1 MTSALKRHLRGG
13 AALVGSVLLLTA
25 CGGDGT
31 PLSTFRN
38 KSDQAERLSF
48 SLWVL
53 LALCAVVFVG
63 VQGAV
68 IYMARKFRVD
78 GDYTDDELY
87 PDEEWPEQ
95 VHGNDS
101 LEKLWT
107 AIPFVVMA
115 AMGVVSVMWVMGWG
129 ISGLSEADARGTDP
143 MIERVDV
150 VGQQWWWEFQY
161 HLTDSGMEAAGI
173 EPGTAGPHIVTAGE
187 MPLPRGEEIALNT
200 TSRDVIHSF
209 WIPALN
215 GKRDAVPGR
224 YNPWTIQ
231 AGELGRWPGECTEFC
246 GLSHAFME
254 KWVVGLEL
262 GEWQAWALNQAAPA
276 EAPAEGTPAAA
287 GWEVFAQQCASCH
300 VINGLTTVSPG
311 ETHLEIGVGGDR
323 PADFGIYAT
332 DIEAG
337 LAPARLIDRQ
347 TQVSGAAPN
356 LTHFATRS
364 TFAGGIFDLY
374 EVPDDAYFP
383 RTATLEDGTVVELER
398 TLNRGALEA
407 WILNAPEQ
415 KANAWD
421 SPNGARGM
429 RPFETLSA
437 EEVDNLVA
445 FLSSLD

>member
-1 MTSALKRHLRGG
+1 MTSVLKRHLRGG
-13 AALVGSVLLLTA
+13 AVLVGSVLLLTA

-38 KSDQAERLSF
+38 KSEQAERLSF
-48 SLWVL
+48 SLWIL
-53 LALCAVVFVG
+53 LALCAVVFIG

-68 IYMARKFRVD
+68 IYMARRFRVD
-78 GDYTDDELY
+78 VDDPDQLY

-95 VHGNDS
+95 VHGNDT
-101 LEKLWT
+101 LEKTWT
-107 AIPFVVMA
+107 AIPFGVMTI
-115 AMGVVSVMWVMGWG
+115 MGIVSVLWVTGWFG
-129 ISGLSEADARGTDP
+129 IIPGLSEADARGADP

-161 HLTDSGMEAAGI
+161 HLTDSGLEAADI
-173 EPGTAGPHIVTAGE
+173 PVGTPGPHIVTAGE
-187 MPLPRGEEIALNT
+187 MPLPQGEEVELTT

-209 WIPALN
+209 WVPALN

-231 AGELGRWPGECTEFC
+231 ASELGRWPGECTEFC

-254 KWVVGLEL
+254 KWVVGISEPD
-262 GEWQAWALNQAAPA
+262 WVTWAANQAAPA
-276 EAPAEGTPAAA
+276 EAPAEGTDAAA

-300 VINGLTTVSPG
+300 VINGLTSVTPG
-311 ETHLEIGVGGDR
+311 ETHLEIGVGGDEL
-323 PADFGIYAT
+323 ANFGIYAT
-332 DIEAG
+332 DIENG
-337 LAPARLIDRQ
+337 LPPVRLIDRQ

-374 EVPDDAYFP
+374 DFPD
-383 RTATLEDGTVVELER
+383 RTDYVDLAATA

-407 WILNAPEQ
+407 WIINAPEQ

-445 FLSSLD
+445 FLTSLD